1 MNFEHIIL
9 EAEQENLFIRIVEKV
24 RSIPRNDRMKMIN
37 IKTAAGSGLL
47 TIPSQK
53 SGIHEIKGFVDGDL
67 DELSS
72 KGFLRKS
79 YSKKGGEKFV
89 VSPEG
94 FQFYDWL
101 MKQQGKPVERIEK
114 QTFRYLEFEDFRKAY
129 PDAYRKVKQAE
140 EMLWSADKEEQ
151 FTTIG
156 HLCREAVHDFADSLY
171 KEVMGTEYDGPKTQ
185 TNNRVETV
193 IAETC
198 DSKKVRKYL
207 RSLFEYWKAVGGLIQ
222 KQEHRAEK
230 EKEQLTWEDT
240 RRVVFQTV
248 NVMVE
253 LDRAVGK
260 ETKRR

>member
-9 EAEQENLFIRIVEKV
+9 EPEQKELFIRIVEKV
-24 RSIPRNDRMKMIN
+24 KSLPRDDRMKMIN
-37 IKTAAGSGLL
+37 IKTAAGGGWL
-47 TIPSQK
+47 TIPSRN

-72 KGFLRKS
+72 KGLLRKS
-79 YSKKGGEKFV
+79 YGRKGGENFV

-94 FQFYDWL
+94 YQYYDWL

-114 QTFRYLEFEDFRKAY
+114 QTFRYLEFEDFRKTY
-129 PDAYRKVKQAE
+129 PEAYRKIKQAE
-140 EMLWSADKEEQ
+140 ESLWAAEKEEQ

-156 HLCREAVHDFADSLY
+156 HLCREAIQDFADDIY
-171 KEVMGTEYDGPKTQ
+171 KQVMGSEYDGPKTH
-185 TNNRVETV
+185 TNNRIDTV
-193 IAETC
+193 ITEQC

-207 RSLFEYWKAVGGLIQ
+207 RALFDYWKAVGGLIQ

-248 NVMVE
+248 NVMAE
-253 LDRAVGK
+253 LHKTFND
-260 ETKRR
+260 TK

>member
-1 MNFEHIIL
+1 MNFEHVIL
-9 EAEQENLFIRIVEKV
+9 EPEQQDLFIRMVENV
-24 RSIPRNDRMKMIN
+24 RSLPRENRSPMIEANSNDGTCLIMPKGEI
-37 IKTAAGSGLL
+37 TGYAYGDPDALAATGLL
-47 TIPSQK
+47 HMDYGS
-53 SGIHEIKGFVDGDL
+53 SG
-67 DELSS
+67 S
-72 KGFLRKS
+72 KR
-79 YSKKGGEKFV
+79 YII
-89 VSPEG
+89 SPIG
-94 FQFYDWL
+94 YKYYDWL

-156 HLCREAVHDFADSLY
+156 HLCREAVQDFADSLY
-171 KEVMGTEYDGPKTQ
+171 KDVMGVEYDGPKTQ
-185 TNNRVETV
+185 TNNRIETV
-193 IAETC
+193 ITETC

-207 RSLFEYWKAVGGLIQ
+207 RSLLEYGKAVGGLIQ

-240 RRVVFQTV
+240 RRVVFQAV

-253 LDRAVGK
+253 LDRKVGK
-260 ETKRR
+260 RITRYD